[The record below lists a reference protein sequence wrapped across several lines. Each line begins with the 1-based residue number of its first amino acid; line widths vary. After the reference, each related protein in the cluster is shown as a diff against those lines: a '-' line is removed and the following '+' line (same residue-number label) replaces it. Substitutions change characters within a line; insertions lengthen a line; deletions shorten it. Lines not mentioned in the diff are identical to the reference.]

1 MYEIIRATNLCAA
14 RDSKY
19 SEVILIAMTKSQ
31 DGGRVASCALSTE
44 LIAREDRMS
53 QTREDVREKHGT
65 ERKFKK

>member
-19 SEVILIAMTKSQ
+19 SEVILIAVTKSQ
-31 DGGRVASCALSTE
+31 DGGRVASCALSE

-53 QTREDVREKHGT
+53 QTREDVREKHRT